1 MSTENNNNHMRG
13 PTFRIMALLVAIL
26 LVVSMFSLLLTPT
39 AVSSFSNNSSSASA
53 ALLLFGKGGGH
64 SGGGKSF
71 TCPTISGADSS
82 VCSSNWSGWADTGS
96 SDSVSAAYGSWR
108 VPGLSCPK
116 HGTTYVALWVGID
129 GYSDS
134 TVEQTGVLGECSSG
148 IASYSAWYEFYP
160 NPSVTISSVSVSP
173 GDVVNARVTYS
184 SSTNEFTTTITN
196 VNTGVSYS
204 ASASVSGA
212 KRTSAEWIV
221 ERPAL
226 CNVAVCRLTTLANF
240 GTGYFGEDNTG
251 VTGTNYATINGANE
265 PIGYSSFSTAAITMV
280 ASSTGPILAQPSAL
294 STDGTSFTVTYA

>member
-1 MSTENNNNHMRG
+1 MRG
-13 PTFRIMALLVAIL
+13 QTFRIMALLVAIV

-39 AVSSFSNNSSSASA
+39 AVSSFSNNSSSSPA
-53 ALLLFGKGGGH
+53 ALLLFGKDGV
-64 SGGGKSF
+64 SKSF

-96 SDSVSAAYGSWR
+96 SDSVSAAYGSWK
-108 VPGLSCPK
+108 VPSLACPR

-134 TVEQTGVLGECSSG
+134 TVEQTGVLGECSNG

-160 NPSVTISSVSVSP
+160 NPLVTISSVSVSP

-184 SSTNEFTTTITN
+184 SNEFTTTITN

-212 KRTSAEWIV
+212 QRTSAEWIV

-226 CNVAVCRLTTLANF
+226 CTGGVCRLSTLANF
-240 GTGYFGEDNTG
+240 GTGYLGQDSTG
-251 VTGTNYATINGANE
+251 VTGTNYAMINGVNE
-265 PIGYSSFSTAAITMV
+265 SMGYSSFTTAAITMV
-280 ASSTGPILAQPSAL
+280 ASSTGPILAQPSGL
-294 STDGTSFTVTYA
+294 SIDNTSFTVTYA